1 MVRKGMLLQLLDELR
16 KLEDSGAEFTAKE
29 VADLV
34 GYNVS
39 SVNKYFNE
47 KLKGEYIVKV
57 SRSLWK
63 CSGINKL
70 SNDDFYR
77 LMSQSLNTQAKS
89 SDEILADQLIKR
101 SHDAFTLALEVYN
114 RPTLGNRVEAFTIMM
129 VNAWELML
137 KSELARKEGADSIF
151 KDGDFSISIRE
162 AMCKL
167 MNPTDNIAKNLET
180 LIDLRDHAIHLLIPE
195 LQPQLSRLFQAT
207 VLNYQKRYKE
217 LMGNSPLAGQSVGL
231 LSLIVDGCEPEV
243 AVIKE
248 TYGEL
253 TANQVKSF
261 LGKFTEMARECDSDE
276 FSISVDYKLALTK
289 KSSDGDLSLSLSDGG
304 EKAIIIRETK
314 DPDITHP
321 YHQNTA
327 VKEINQRQSLV
338 KITSYSFQ
346 AVVKKNKIQKSKRSN
361 YHYELDGRH
370 RYSDAFIEW
379 FVNNL
384 NQSNWLDGALKSYRN
399 GRRKA

>member
-1 MVRKGMLLQLLDELR
+1 MLLELLDELR
-16 KLEDSGAEFTAKE
+16 KLQEKGSEFTAKE
-29 VADLV
+29 VAESV
-34 GYNVS
+34 GYSVS
-39 SVNKYFNE
+39 SINKYFNE

-63 CSGINKL
+63 CNGINKL
-70 SNDDFYR
+70 SNDEFFR
-77 LMSQSLNTQAKS
+77 LMSQSLNTQSKS
-89 SDEILADQLIKR
+89 PDEIFSEQLMKR

-137 KSELARKEGADSIF
+137 KSELANREGASSIF
-151 KDGDFSISIRE
+151 KEGDFSISIRE

-167 MNPTDNIAKNLET
+167 MESSDNVAKNLET

-207 VLNYQKRYKE
+207 VLNYQKRYKAI
-217 LMGNSPLAGQSVGL
+217 MGNSPLAGQSVGL

-253 TANQVKSF
+253 TATQVKSF
-261 LGKFTEMARECDSDE
+261 LGKFTEMARKCDSDE

-289 KSSDGDLSLSLSDGG
+289 KSSESDLSLSLSDGG

-327 VKEINQRQSLV
+327 IAEINLRQKIV

-346 AVVKKNKIQKSKRSN
+346 AVVKKNKTQKAKRSN

-370 RYSDAFIEW
+370 RYSEAFIEW

-384 NQSNWLDGALKSYRN
+384 NQKNWLDGALKSHRN
-399 GRRKA
+399 RRKKA

>member
-1 MVRKGMLLQLLDELR
+1 MVKKGMLLELLDELR
-16 KLEDSGAEFTAKE
+16 KLQEKGSEFTAKE
-29 VADLV
+29 VAESV
-34 GYNVS
+34 GYSVS
-39 SVNKYFNE
+39 SINKYFNE

-63 CSGINKL
+63 CNGINKL
-70 SNDDFYR
+70 SNDEFFR
-77 LMSQSLNTQAKS
+77 LMSQSLNTQSKS
-89 SDEILADQLIKR
+89 PDEIFSEQLMKR

-137 KSELARKEGADSIF
+137 KSELANREGASSIF
-151 KDGDFSISIRE
+151 KEGDFSISIRE

-167 MNPTDNIAKNLET
+167 MESSDNVAKNLET

-207 VLNYQKRYKE
+207 VLNYQKRYKAI
-217 LMGNSPLAGQSVGL
+217 MGNSPLAGQSVGL

-253 TANQVKSF
+253 TATQVKSF
-261 LGKFTEMARECDSDE
+261 LGKFTEMARKCDSDE

-289 KSSDGDLSLSLSDGG
+289 KSSESDLSLSLSDGG

-327 VKEINQRQSLV
+327 IAEINLRQKLV

-346 AVVKKNKIQKSKRSN
+346 AVVKKNKTQKAKRSN

-370 RYSDAFIEW
+370 RYSEAFIEW

-384 NQSNWLDGALKSYRN
+384 NQKNWLDGALKSHRN
-399 GRRKA
+399 RRKKA

>member
-1 MVRKGMLLQLLDELR
+1 
-16 KLEDSGAEFTAKE
+16 
-29 VADLV
+29 
-34 GYNVS
+34 
-39 SVNKYFNE
+39 
-47 KLKGEYIVKV
+47 
-57 SRSLWK
+57 
-63 CSGINKL
+63 
-70 SNDDFYR
+70 
-77 LMSQSLNTQAKS
+77 
-89 SDEILADQLIKR
+89 
-101 SHDAFTLALEVYN
+101 
-114 RPTLGNRVEAFTIMM
+114 MM

-137 KSELARKEGADSIF
+137 KSELAKRDGTSSIF
-151 KDGDFSISIRE
+151 KEGDFSISIRE

-167 MNPTDNIAKNLET
+167 LESSDNVAKNLET

-207 VLNYQKRYKE
+207 VLNYQKRFDP
-217 LMGNSPLAGQSVGL
+217 LMGNSPLASQSVGL

-253 TANQVKSF
+253 TATQVKSF
-261 LGKFTEMARECDSDE
+261 LGKFMEMARECDSDE

-289 KSSDGDLSLSLSDGG
+289 KSSESDLSLSLSDGG

-314 DPDITHP
+314 DPDVTHP

-327 VKEINQRQSLV
+327 IAEINLRQTLV

-346 AVVKKNKIQKSKRSN
+346 AVVKKNKTQKAKRSN

-370 RYSDAFIEW
+370 RYSEAFIEW

-384 NQSNWLDGALKSYRN
+384 NQKNWLDGALKSHRN
-399 GRRKA
+399 RRKKA

>member
-1 MVRKGMLLQLLDELR
+1 MVKKGMLLQLLDELR
-16 KLEDSGAEFTAKE
+16 KLEDNGSEFRAKDVAE
-29 VADLV
+29 LV
-34 GYNVS
+34 GYSVS

-57 SRSLWK
+57 SRSHWK
-63 CSGINKL
+63 CIGINKL

-77 LMSQSLNTQAKS
+77 LMSQSLNTQSKS
-89 SDEILADQLIKR
+89 PDEVLSEQLIKR

-137 KSELARKEGADSIF
+137 KSELSKRDGAHSIF
-151 KDGDFSISIRE
+151 KEGDFSISIRE
-162 AMCKL
+162 AMSKL
-167 MNPTDNIAKNLET
+167 IEPSENVSKNLET

-207 VLNYQKRYKE
+207 VLNYQKRYKD
-217 LMGNSPLAGQSVGL
+217 LMGNSPLSGQSVGL

-243 AVIKE
+243 AVIRE

-253 TANQVKSF
+253 TAFQVKSF
-261 LGKFTEMARECDSDE
+261 LGKFTKMARECDSDE

-289 KSSDGDLSLSLSDGG
+289 KSSESDLSLSLSDTG

-321 YHQNTA
+321 YHQKSAIEELNL
-327 VKEINQRQSLV
+327 RQNDV

-346 AVVKKNKIQKSKRSN
+346 AVIKKHKVQKSKRSN
-361 YHYELDGRH
+361 HHYELDGRH

-379 FVNNL
+379 FTNNL
-384 NQSNWLDGALKSYRN
+384 NHKNWLEGALQSYRS
-399 GRRKA
+399 GRKRA